1 MKRLALAS
9 IAVFLVVLGAVS
21 VAQPRVSESDY
32 DLLGKPAPT
41 FTLDLVG
48 GGKLDLAAH
57 KGKDIVVL
65 DFWATWCPPCRIS
78 LPLVVQIMD
87 EYKAKAARNK
97 KDSAEK
103 TGVVFYG
110 VNQKE
115 SESDVRAFFDKMK
128 IEFPV
133 ALDAKADVAKA
144 YGVPGFPTS
153 VIIGKD
159 GTVQAVHIGVAP
171 DLEDKL
177 RIELDTLLA
186 GKTLVTPKPEK

>member
-9 IAVFLVVLGAVS
+9 IAVFLFVLAAVS

-32 DLLGKPAPT
+32 ALLGKPAPT

-78 LPLVVQIMD
+78 LPTMVQVMD
-87 EYKAKAARNK
+87 EYKAKTAADK
-97 KDSAEK
+97 KDGAEK

-110 VNQKE
+110 LNQKE
-115 SESDVRAFFDKMK
+115 SESDVRAFFEKMK

-133 ALDAKADVAKA
+133 ALDTKADVAKA

-153 VIIGKD
+153 VIIGRD

-186 GKTLVTPKPEK
+186 GKTLVAPKPQK